1 MDEPTA
7 ADPVAQMTEWRDSPA
22 KRLAAAV
29 TLPIFYLLNRPSLL
43 WLAKAAYDF
52 ALRCNGICINYKG
65 RHGLTVGEEH
75 FLRRHLKGVRS
86 GIFFDVGANRGSYAN
101 YLHMLVPDARV
112 YAFEPHPRSF
122 ALLAESARSDN
133 IVVVNR
139 ALSDAPSHMKL
150 YDFSDHDGS
159 TQASLSQDAVKLFSP
174 SVVEH
179 AVECT
184 TLDIFMHENGI
195 EKIDFLKVDTE
206 GFDLSVLRGASSA
219 LADNRIGVIQFEFIP
234 ANIITK
240 VRMRDFMELLHRY
253 RIYRLC
259 LNGSLIPLEPYDV
272 KRCEIYAMQNLIA
285 IAR

>member
-1 MDEPTA
+1 MDDPAA
-7 ADPVAQMTEWRDSPA
+7 ADTVAQMTEWRDSAA
-22 KRLAAAV
+22 KRLAARV

-43 WLAKAAYDF
+43 WLVKAIYDF

-65 RHGLTVGEEH
+65 RQGLTVGEEH
-75 FLRRHLKGVRS
+75 FLKRHLKGVRS
-86 GIFFDVGANRGSYAN
+86 GVFFDVGANRGAYAA
-101 YLHMLVPDARV
+101 YLHMLVPAARI

-122 ALLAESARSDN
+122 ALLAESAGSDT
-133 IVVVNR
+133 IVPVNK
-139 ALSDAPSHMKL
+139 ALSDAPSHMTL
-150 YDFSDHDGS
+150 YDFADHDGS
-159 TQASLSQDAVKLFSP
+159 TQASLSPDAVKLFS
-174 SVVEH
+174 SRVVKH

-184 TLDIFMHENGI
+184 TLDIFMRENGI

-206 GFDLSVLRGASSA
+206 GFDLSVLQGASNA
-219 LADNRIGVIQFEFIP
+219 LAENRIGVIQFEFIP

-240 VRMRDFMELLHRY
+240 VRVRDFMELLRRY

-285 IAR
+285 MAR